1 MKIGVWT
8 DSTGFPNLPL
18 MKLSTYH
25 KGLGDTV
32 EFITEGGHYDRAY
45 LSKVFNLPAV
55 KKIPTSPPPFFAD
68 EIIKGG
74 TGYAIEVVD
83 GREVFDKGKDVPLPS
98 EIEHLYPD
106 YQLYP
111 EFSDTAYGFLTR
123 GCCNACGFCIVSEKE
138 GRCSCKVADL
148 DEFWRGQKKIKLLD
162 PNLLAC
168 RDRELLLQELIDSKA
183 RVDFTQGLDARFIN
197 DDVMKLISQV
207 KVQSIHFAFDFMK
220 NERAI
225 LRGLECFNRHYEKSR
240 WNLNCYILT
249 NYDTT
254 PHEDWYR
261 VRKVQ
266 ELGFHPYV
274 MIYQK
279 GTQSQFLT
287 DLQRW
292 SNSPILFKSTS
303 FPDYVPR
310 KDGKSCRE
318 LYPNIL
324 EERTILIMATKNTD
338 KTPAPV
344 DTSTMNVWAK
354 LLNVRSEFYGAG
366 AKKTGKNLHAEFKY
380 FELEDIVPV
389 AAPIF
394 AKYGL
399 LMMTSFTE
407 NAAVATIINID
418 NDEDK
423 IVFTLPLQFIAEPAK
438 FRMNEVQGVGAVVTY
453 YRRYLYMVVLDLVE
467 SDGIDD
473 KKPVG
478 EGEPPAPAPA
488 PKKGKPVTAAER
500 ETIKTELTDAEGNAD
515 DLQIQALKSA
525 LKALMELDPEQENFV
540 QEIAVKTNSFTEIT
554 KANCEALING
564 VKEMIAAYDQG

>member
-1 MKIGVWT
+1 
-8 DSTGFPNLPL
+8 

-55 KKIPTSPPPFFAD
+55 KKIPARPPPFSAD
-68 EIIKGG
+68 EVIKGG
-74 TGYAIEVVD
+74 TGYAIEIVD
-83 GREVFDKGKDVPLPS
+83 GREVFNKANDVALPA

-111 EFSDTAYGFLTR
+111 EFSDIAYGFLTR

-138 GRCSCKVADL
+138 GRCSYKVADL
-148 DEFWRGQKKIKLLD
+148 EEFWRGQKKIKLLD

-168 RDRELLLQELIDSKA
+168 RDRESLLQELIKSKA

-197 DDVMKLISQV
+197 DDMMKLINQV

-220 NERAI
+220 NEKAI
-225 LRGLECFNRHYEKSR
+225 LRGLECFNRHYKKSR
-240 WNLNCYILT
+240 WNLNCYVLT

-292 SNSPILFKSTS
+292 SNSPIIFKSTL

-318 LYPNIL
+318 LYPDIL
-324 EERTILIMATKNTD
+324 DERKMIIMAAKNTD
-338 KTPAPV
+338 KAPAPV
-344 DTSTMNVWAK
+344 DTSGMNVWAK
-354 LLNVRSEFYGAG
+354 LLKVRSEFYAEG

-399 LMMTSFTE
+399 LLVPTFVEGNAVANVVNIDDPEEKISFT
-407 NAAVATIINID
+407 I
-418 NDEDK
+418 
-423 IVFTLPLQFIAEPAK
+423 PLQFIAEPAK

-467 SDGIDD
+467 SDGIDNQ
-473 KKPVG
+473 KPKSDG
-478 EGEPPAPAPA
+478 GDTPAPAPAA
-488 PKKGKPVTAAER
+488 PKKGKPVTPAER
-500 ETIKTELTDAEGNAD
+500 ETIKGELTDAEGNAD
-515 DLQIQALKSA
+515 ELQIQALKSA

-540 QEIAVKTNSFTEIT
+540 QEIAVKTESFTKIT
-554 KANCEALING
+554 KAKCEALING
-564 VKEMIAAYDQG
+564 VKDMIAAYSEGE

>member
-1 MKIGVWT
+1 
-8 DSTGFPNLPL
+8 
-18 MKLSTYH
+18 MKLSAYH

-32 EFITEGGHYDRAY
+32 EFVAEGGHYDKAY

-55 KKIPTSPPPFFAD
+55 TKIPASPPSFFAD
-68 EIIKGG
+68 EVIKGG
-74 TGYAIEVVD
+74 TGYAIDIVE
-83 GREVFDKGKDVPLPS
+83 GREVFDKAKDLPLPA

-106 YQLYP
+106 YPLYP
-111 EFSDTAYGFLTR
+111 EFLDTAYGFLTR

-148 DEFWRGQKKIKLLD
+148 EEFWRGQKKIKLLD

-168 RDRELLLQELIDSKA
+168 RDRELLLQELIKSKA
-183 RVDFTQGLDARFIN
+183 RVDFTQGLDARFVN
-197 DDVMKLISQV
+197 DDVMKLINQV

-220 NERAI
+220 NEKAI
-225 LRGLECFNRHYEKSR
+225 LRGLECFNRHYKKSY
-240 WNLNCYILT
+240 WHLNCYVLT

-266 ELGFHPYV
+266 ELGFRPYV

-292 SNSPILFKSTS
+292 SNSPIIFNSTS

-318 LYPNIL
+318 LYPDIL
-324 EERTILIMATKNTD
+324 EERTMIIMATKNTD
-338 KTPAPV
+338 KAPAPV
-344 DTSTMNVWAK
+344 DTSTMSVWAK
-354 LLNVRSEFYGAG
+354 LLKVRSEFYAEG

-380 FELEDIVPV
+380 FELKDIVPV

-399 LMMTSFTE
+399 LLVPTFVDG
-407 NAAVATIINID
+407 NAVAKVVNID
-418 NDEDK
+418 DPEETIN
-423 IVFTLPLQFIAEPAK
+423 FTIPLQFIAEPAK

-453 YRRYLYMVVLDLVE
+453 YRRYLYMVVLDLVD
-467 SDGIDD
+467 SDGIDNQ
-473 KKPVG
+473 KPKG
-478 EGEPPAPAPA
+478 DDTPASTLAVA
-488 PKKGKPVTAAER
+488 PKKGKPISTIAR
-500 ETIKTELTDAEGNAD
+500 ETIRNELTDTEGNAD
-515 DLQIQALKSA
+515 ELQIEALKSA
-525 LKALMELDPEQENFV
+525 LKVLMELDPEQEDFV
-540 QEIAVKTNSFTEIT
+540 QEIALKTNSFTEIT

-564 VKEMIAAYDQG
+564 VKEMIEAYYQGK

>member
-1 MKIGVWT
+1 
-8 DSTGFPNLPL
+8 
-18 MKLSTYH
+18 MKLSAYH

-32 EFITEGGHYDRAY
+32 EFITEGGHYDKAY
-45 LSKVFNLPAV
+45 VSKVFNLPAV
-55 KKIPTSPPPFFAD
+55 KKIPIRPPPFYAD
-68 EIIKGG
+68 EIAKGG
-74 TGYAIEVVD
+74 TGYAIEIVE
-83 GREVFDKGKDVPLPS
+83 GREVFDKAKDVCLPA

-111 EFSDTAYGFLTR
+111 EFSDIAYGFLTR

-138 GRCSCKVADL
+138 GRCSYKVADL

-168 RDRELLLQELIDSKA
+168 KDRELLLQELIKSKA

-197 DDVMKLISQV
+197 DDVMKLINQV

-220 NERAI
+220 NEKAI
-225 LRGLECFNRHYEKSR
+225 LRGLECFNRHYKKSR
-240 WNLNCYILT
+240 WNLNCYVLT

-292 SNSPILFKSTS
+292 SNSPFLFKSTS
-303 FPDYVPR
+303 FLDYVPR

-318 LYPNIL
+318 LYPDIL
-324 EERTILIMATKNTD
+324 EERTMIIMAAKNTE
-338 KTPAPV
+338 KAPAPV
-344 DTSTMNVWAK
+344 DTSGMNVWAK
-354 LLNVRSEFYGAG
+354 LLKVRSEFYAEG

-399 LMMTSFTE
+399 LLVPTFVEGNAVANVVNIDDPEEKISFT
-407 NAAVATIINID
+407 I
-418 NDEDK
+418 
-423 IVFTLPLQFIAEPAK
+423 PLQFIAEPAK

-467 SDGIDD
+467 SDGIDNQ
-473 KKPVG
+473 KPKTDG
-478 EGEPPAPAPA
+478 GDAPAPAPA
-488 PKKGKPVTAAER
+488 TPKKGKPVTAAER
-500 ETIKTELTDAEGNAD
+500 DTIKNELTDAEGNAD
-515 DLQIQALKSA
+515 ELQIQALKSA

-540 QEIAVKTNSFTEIT
+540 QEIAVKTESFTKIT
-554 KANCEALING
+554 KAKCEALING
-564 VKEMIAAYDQG
+564 VKDMIAAYSEGE